1 MAAIAYGWGNKKN
14 NNIAFIVQKKKITKN
29 AFAKIKKER
38 RITGY
43 CEQTHMTKAANI
55 QSESAISQQCC
66 YNNHPSLRGTICCT
80 SKHIK
85 IEWYEQNV

>member
-1 MAAIAYGWGNKKN
+1 MVGGIKKQQDS
-14 NNIAFIVQKKKITKN
+14 IYCKKKKKKLTKN
-29 AFAKIKKER
+29 AFAKIKKEL

-43 CEQTHMTKAANI
+43 CEQPHMTKAANI

-66 YNNHPSLRGTICCT
+66 YNNHPSLRGTICCK